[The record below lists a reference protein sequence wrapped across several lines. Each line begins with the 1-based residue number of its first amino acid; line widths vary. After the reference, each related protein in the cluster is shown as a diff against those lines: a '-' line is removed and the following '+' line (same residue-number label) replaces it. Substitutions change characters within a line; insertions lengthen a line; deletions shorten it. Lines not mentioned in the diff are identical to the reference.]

1 VNGTTFN
8 VGNAF
13 PEIMATFLF
22 VMIVK
27 RLYNARG
34 YHVPVKLKK
43 GHVTV
48 FPNDVQGLCS
58 NVLPHPLCQRW
69 TIFMSASFPPR
80 KPIPTD
86 VEFVLAVN
94 PQRLKRALVW
104 LKDNNPLY
112 HDIRISNEYIQS
124 WDTRVLAH

>member
-1 VNGTTFN
+1 
-8 VGNAF
+8 
-13 PEIMATFLF
+13 MATFLF

-58 NVLPHPLCQRW
+58 NVLPHPLVSEMDNLHVC
-69 TIFMSASFPPR
+69 FVPPR

-94 PQRLKRALVW
+94 P
-104 LKDNNPLY
+104 
-112 HDIRISNEYIQS
+112 
-124 WDTRVLAH
+124 